1 MPLRPWTRDREGV
14 LPPNLDDWVAA
25 DHPVRFVAAF
35 VEELTSADW
44 TALGIAPGGH
54 PGGAPAYDPTVLLAA
69 WLYGFMSGI
78 RSCRKLATAC
88 AEQVPFLWL
97 TGGQRPDHNT
107 LWRFYQRHRSGMH
120 VLFKRTV
127 TTAAT
132 SGLVVWAIQAVDGT
146 KIGGNA
152 AKDRTLDAAALG
164 KLLERVE
171 AAIADLES
179 PHHPDD
185 PPTPPRLPDEL
196 AQAERLRTRVR
207 AALAEVTAPDG
218 PKRVNLTDADA
229 GLVKGRQGVIAGYNA
244 QAAVARVV
252 LATPRRPR
260 QRAARLI
267 TAVDVVPDADDHGQL
282 VPMLERV
289 QATTGHGVGTALSD
303 GGYHDGATVAVC
315 AARGQ
320 RVVMPEAQAKALAD
334 PYHKDHFP
342 YDAETD
348 TYTCPQDQRLTD
360 RGTKA
365 RTARPVMRVYRGDG
379 AICRDCPAFGVCTK
393 DGRQGRALEIGP
405 YEDAV
410 RAHRAWMATEEATA
424 VYRQRKELI
433 EPVFG
438 VLKEELGARRFLLR
452 GLANVRA
459 EWTLLATAFN
469 LRTGVRLWQ
478 RERERE
484 RLAA

>member
-14 LPPNLDDWVAA
+14 LPPNLDGWVAA

-35 VEELTSADW
+35 VDALGDADW
-44 TALGIAPGGH
+44 AALGIVPGGH

-88 AEQVPFLWL
+88 EEQLPFLWL

-107 LWRFYQRHRSGMH
+107 LWRFYQRSRTGMH

-127 TTAAT
+127 ATAAT

-164 KLLERVE
+164 KLLARVDG
-171 AAIADLES
+171 AIADLEAQNR
-179 PHHPDD
+179 PDG
-185 PPTPPRLPDEL
+185 PPTPPRLPQEL
-196 AQAERLRTRVR
+196 AQAEALRRRVR
-207 AALAEVTAPDG
+207 AALDAVGAPAG
-218 PKRVNLTDADA
+218 PTRRNLTDPEAR
-229 GLVKGRQGVIAGYNA
+229 LVKGRQGIVAGYNA

-252 LATPRRPR
+252 VATPRQPR
-260 QRAARLI
+260 HRAARLI

-282 VPMLERV
+282 LPMLERV
-289 QATTGHGVGTALSD
+289 AATTGRGVDTALSD
-303 GGYHDGATVAVC
+303 GGYHDGATLAAC

-320 RVVMPEAQAKALAD
+320 RVAMPEAQAKALAD
-334 PYHKDHFP
+334 PYHKAHFA
-342 YDAETD
+342 YDPAAD
-348 TYTCPQDQRLTD
+348 AYTCPEEQPLTY
-360 RGTKA
+360 RSTKA
-365 RTARPVMRVYRGDG
+365 RTGRPVMRVYRGE
-379 AICRDCPAFGVCTK
+379 AAVCRDCPAFGVCTK
-393 DGRQGRALEIGP
+393 DGRQGRAVEIGP
-405 YEDAV
+405 HEVALRD
-410 RAHRAWMATEEATA
+410 HRAWMATEEATA

-438 VLKEELGARRFLLR
+438 VLKEELGGRRFLLR

-469 LRTGVRLWQ
+469 LRTCLRLW
-478 RERERE
+478 RAK